1 MHIERE
7 GNAQR
12 RTLVFPDG
20 VTELLMVSPIDSDH
34 FRLEESAI
42 SSIFF
47 TLDFG
52 EAYYHDVI
60 RASVRGDGALE
71 FHGITER
78 SGLLT
83 QCRILSKDIIE
94 SPGLRLILDYL
105 MSIGGNWE
113 RAFGG
118 LLLVHVPPDF
128 ADTIDERIIALDANR
143 KV

>member
-42 SSIFF
+42 
-47 TLDFG
+47 FG

-83 QCRILSKDIIE
+83 QYRILSKDIIE

-128 ADTIDERIIALDANR
+128 ADTIDERIKALEANR

>member
-20 VTELLMVSPIDSDH
+20 VSELLMVSPIDSDH

-42 SSIFF
+42 AI
-47 TLDFG
+47 LG

-83 QCRILSKDIIE
+83 QDWILSKDIIE

-113 RAFGG
+113 RVLGG

-128 ADTIDERIIALDANR
+128 ADTIDERMKALDANR